1 MDRARL
7 SDKLKQQGGRLENQ
21 FCEDLTMEWAA
32 WKRRD
37 LLKVAAAISAA
48 PLSSVWLRDAEAAA
62 DGTLTVAISDNPI
75 TCDPINMASHDTEIL
90 SQVIWE
96 NLVDVTIDGELKPQ
110 LAKALPEVSE
120 DRLTYSFELRD
131 DVFFQDGQKLT
142 AEDVKYSFEYMLDPA
157 HKAGRRPVF
166 SRLSHVE
173 IDSPTK
179 LRVILKEPF
188 SPWVYFL
195 YKHMGIF
202 PAGSREKYGE
212 DYFKMSPKNVG
223 TGVGIFEEWRPNDY
237 VSFVRNPNYWQKGK
251 PAWERLVVR
260 IVPEDASRVA
270 YLLNGQADIIGAPPP
285 RDFARLKTRPHIQG
299 ETRATFGGW
308 SVLLMNSIRPPF
320 DDINFR
326 KAMSHAIDRK
336 TICEKIYYGLVEQS
350 GIPAPASSWWYD
362 KAADDLVPY
371 DLDKAKF
378 YLKQSKYADSPKF
391 DLMSSSVP
399 YLLDAKD
406 CVVFIQSELA
416 KIGITVNLTT
426 ADNAIVQDAFAR
438 GEFAAMFRNIMS
450 PGEATYFITS
460 SFTPDQYMTKSSNY
474 TNPKIGEMLKVVFRE
489 DPNNHEKLKL
499 IFADMW
505 RLLAE
510 ESPHVW
516 VGYFNATNLWRD
528 RVKDFKSSRGL
539 TINVH
544 DVTLSA

>member
-1 MDRARL
+1 
-7 SDKLKQQGGRLENQ
+7 
-21 FCEDLTMEWAA
+21 MEWPA

-37 LLKVAAAISAA
+37 LLKIAATISAA
-48 PLSSVWLRDAEAAA
+48 PLSSAWLRNAEAAA

-96 NLVDVTIDGELKPQ
+96 NLVDVTIDGKLVPQ
-110 LAKALPEVSE
+110 LAKALPEVSD
-120 DRLTYSFELRD
+120 DRLSYAFELRD
-131 DVFFQDGQKLT
+131 DVYFQDGQKLT
-142 AEDVKYSFEYMLDPA
+142 SEDVKYSFEYMLDPE

-223 TGVGIFEEWRPNDY
+223 TGVGIFEEWRPNNY
-237 VSFVRNPNYWQKGK
+237 VSFVRNPNYREKGR
-251 PAWERLVVR
+251 PGWERLVVR

-270 YLLNGQADIIGAPPP
+270 YLLSGQADIIGAPPP
-285 RDFARLKTRPHIQG
+285 RDFARLKTRPHVQG

-308 SVLLMNSIRPPF
+308 SVFLMNNARPPF

-326 KAMSHAIDRK
+326 RAMSHAVDRK

-362 KAADDLVPY
+362 RQADDSVAY
-371 DLDKAKF
+371 DPDKARF

-391 DLMSSSVP
+391 ELMSSSVP

-406 CVVFIQSELA
+406 CVVFLQSELA
-416 KIGITVNLTT
+416 KIGVTVTLQT
-426 ADNAIVQDAFAR
+426 ADNAVVQTAFAR
-438 GEFAAMFRNIMS
+438 GEFTAMFRNIMS
-450 PGEATYFITS
+450 PGDPTYFITS
-460 SFTPDQYMTKSSNY
+460 SFTPDQYMSKVSSY
-474 TNPKIGEMLKVVFRE
+474 TNPKIDAMLKIVFAE
-489 DPNNHEKLKL
+489 NLNNQDKLKPV
-499 IFADMW
+499 FADLM
-505 RLLAE
+505 RLLAD
-510 ESPHVW
+510 ESPFVW
-516 VGYFNATNLWRD
+516 IGYFNATNLWRD
-528 RVKDFKSSRGL
+528 RVKNFKPSRGL
-539 TINVH
+539 TINVN
-544 DVTLSA
+544 DVTLGT